1 MLSETSQSEVKEKE
15 NRNLVNTRVS
25 QTRNSSVIATVE
37 ATFDELFKEV
47 QEQSIP

>member
-15 NRNLVNTRVS
+15 NRNVDNTRVS

>member
-1 MLSETSQSEVKEKE
+1 MLSETSQSKVKE
-15 NRNLVNTRVS
+15 NRNFDKTRAS
-25 QTRNSSVIATVE
+25 HTRNSSVIATVE

>member
-1 MLSETSQSEVKEKE
+1 MLSETSQSEVKE
-15 NRNLVNTRVS
+15 NRNVDNTRAS